1 MVQPKPNQ
9 PDWLLRLSFKLPITS
24 PHIWIL
30 LDHLPIIVYWLLINS
45 VRQLLYHL
53 CMQAPLLLN
62 LPLEVLNVGMC
73 LLTLFISVTPKQL
86 TTWPALLLLL
96 SHFNIPVLHLV
107 FSQYFLFPHAQF
119 LSWLYFLPAS
129 CYSGLAQPIN
139 HHTKC
144 MQLIAALSQLGINP
158 PLM

>member
-9 PDWLLRLSFKLPITS
+9 LDWLLRLSFQLPITS
-24 PHIWIL
+24 PHIWIH
-30 LDHLPIIVYWLLINS
+30 LDQLPIIVYWLLIIS
-45 VRQLLYHL
+45 VCQLLYRL

-62 LPLEVLNVGMC
+62 LPLEVLNVGMS

-107 FSQYFLFPHAQF
+107 SSQYFLFPHAVF
-119 LSWLYFLPAS
+119 ILVVLLA
-129 CYSGLAQPIN
+129 CLMLLGLGSAYKSSHKVHAIN
-139 HHTKC
+139 C
-144 MQLIAALSQLGINP
+144 SFIP
-158 PLM
+158 VRC